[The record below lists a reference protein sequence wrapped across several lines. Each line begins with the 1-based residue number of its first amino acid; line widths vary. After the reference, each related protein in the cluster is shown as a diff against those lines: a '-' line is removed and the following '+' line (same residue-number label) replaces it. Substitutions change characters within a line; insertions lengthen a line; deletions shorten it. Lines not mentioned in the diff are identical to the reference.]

1 MKHYKPSDPFYHSEA
16 WKKARKAALVRDGGM
31 CQDCMARFRA
41 GYGKKPRR
49 ADMVHHILSRETRP
63 DLELCLENLI
73 SLCSECHNKRHPE
86 KGEQAKQ
93 VTAGKTRMRIIK
105 M

>member
-1 MKHYKPSDPFYHSEA
+1 MKQRNEKSLGGQRHKAAALFFVPRRCSMKHYKPSDPFYHSDA

-63 DLELCLENLI
+63 DLELCL
-73 SLCSECHNKRHPE
+73 S
-86 KGEQAKQ
+86 G
-93 VTAGKTRMRIIK
+93 
-105 M
+105 